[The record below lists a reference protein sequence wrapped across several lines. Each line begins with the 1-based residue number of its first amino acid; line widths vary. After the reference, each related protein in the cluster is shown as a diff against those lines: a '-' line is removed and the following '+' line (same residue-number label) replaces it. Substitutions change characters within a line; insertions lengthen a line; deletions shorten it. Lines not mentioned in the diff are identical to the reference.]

1 LLNEEHNFSEPSLGM
16 VGATGYQADGT
27 EVTMWFTY
35 RFEDYLKHIYLLKK
49 GTGWTLFENPADL
62 STED

>member
-1 LLNEEHNFSEPSLGM
+1 M

-62 STED
+62 STEE